1 MNNSNNNI
9 EKLILNDR
17 YLIINDEI
25 TNINNILQKKYLD
38 GEKSFFDYLENIP
51 NNNQNIIKIHDNLYL
66 IIFKKDKYG
75 TNFKVIY
82 PDSNKE
88 NIFLEPLLE

>member
-25 TNINNILQKKYLD
+25 NNINNILQKKYSD
-38 GEKSFFDYLENIP
+38 GEKSFDYLENIP
-51 NNNQNIIKIHDNLYL
+51 NNKENIIKIHDNFTL
-66 IIFKKDKYG
+66 
-75 TNFKVIY
+75 
-82 PDSNKE
+82 
-88 NIFLEPLLE
+88 